1 MYILAPSILAA
12 DFGNLRKEIQTVSEA
27 GAQYIHIDVMDGMF
41 VPSISFGMPV
51 IQSVRSCTDKVFD
64 VHMMVEE
71 PGRYAADLKA
81 AGADLLCVHQEACR
95 HLDRTINQI
104 KELGMKVGVA
114 LNPATPV
121 ETLSCVLDQ
130 VDMIL
135 LMSVNPGFGG
145 QKFIPYTLDK
155 IRKLRAML
163 NERGLQTDIQVDGG
177 RPERV
182 TGHIGTALFCDQGRV
197 GGHTADNAHIVCF
210 TDLVYICGIYEKFH
224 DLKFPLGLIILWK
237 L

>member
-1 MYILAPSILAA
+1 MYILAPSILSA
-12 DFGNLRKEIQTVSEA
+12 DFSKLGEDVKTVSDA
-27 GAQYIHIDVMDGMF
+27 GAQYIHLDVMDGAF

-51 IQSVRSCTDKVFD
+51 ISSLRKTTDRVFD

-71 PGRYAADLKA
+71 PGRYVNDVRK
-81 AGADLLCVHQEACR
+81 AGADIICVHQEACL

-145 QKFIPYTLDK
+145 QKFIPYTVDK

-163 NERGLQTDIQVDGG
+163 NERGLQTDIQLSLI
-177 RPERV
+177 
-182 TGHIGTALFCDQGRV
+182 HI
-197 GGHTADNAHIVCF
+197 
-210 TDLVYICGIYEKFH
+210 
-224 DLKFPLGLIILWK
+224 
-237 L
+237 